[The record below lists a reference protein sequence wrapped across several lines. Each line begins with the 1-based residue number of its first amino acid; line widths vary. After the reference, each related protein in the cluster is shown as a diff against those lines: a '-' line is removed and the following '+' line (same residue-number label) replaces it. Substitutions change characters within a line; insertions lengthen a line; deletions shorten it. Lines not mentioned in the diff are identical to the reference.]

1 MRTGTTKQPM
11 HAPQAAAT
19 PASTGSNGDPRANV
33 DRHDGHVRIA
43 PRALRTVVSEA
54 ALAVPGVARLYA
66 SGGGWAGA
74 LGRPVPPF
82 GVGLAVRGTVLAVDL
97 YIVTVAGANMV
108 EVGEMLQAAVGAA
121 IERIL
126 GMDVGTIN
134 VFIRDVD

>member
-1 MRTGTTKQPM
+1 M
-11 HAPQAAAT
+11 
-19 PASTGSNGDPRANV
+19 
-33 DRHDGHVRIA
+33 
-43 PRALRTVVSEA
+43 
-54 ALAVPGVARLYA
+54 
-66 SGGGWAGA
+66 
-74 LGRPVPPF
+74 
-82 GVGLAVRGTVLAVDL
+82 RGTVLAVDL